1 MAGWA
6 RRKAIETTL
15 RREAGRSLTPRL
27 SWPHLVALGVGSI
40 IGTGIYTLTGVG
52 ADRAGPGVVLAFA
65 IAGAVCVCAALAYAE
80 LATLLPAAGSA
91 YTYVYTALGEVLAW
105 VIGWSMAL
113 EYLLGASGVA
123 VGWSAHLI
131 DWLHPLGIVVPH
143 WMMAGPMAGGV
154 INLPAV
160 GVALAIAL
168 LLTFGVSESAT
179 INIAL
184 VAIKLVALTAFV
196 ILTAPAIKA
205 QNFHPLMPY
214 GFSSHVEGGMQRGV
228 MAAAS
233 LVFFAFYGFDA
244 VSTAAEEAKRPAR
257 DLTIG
262 LLGSLAVCTVIYMA
276 VSASAVGAIPFT
288 KFAKSEAPLVEVL
301 RQLGH
306 MNASVWIAGAALVA
320 LPSVILVDMYAQ
332 SRIFFG
338 MSRDGLLPRSLS
350 QVNSKLGTPVVMT
363 LLTGVFVAVVA
374 GLAPLDRIAEV
385 ANSGTLAAFTAV
397 AVAMIVLRVQRP
409 DLPRVFKCPAWWLVG
424 PLAIA
429 GCIYLFISLPLTTK
443 LMFVGWNVIGLGAY
457 FAFGFWNSRVGKGL
471 DLEPVDPARVAS
483 GER

>member
-15 RREAGRSLTPRL
+15 RHEAGRTLTPRL

-65 IAGAVCVCAALAYAE
+65 IAGLVCVFAALAYAE
-80 LATLLPAAGSA
+80 LATLMPAAGSA

-105 VIGWSMAL
+105 IIGWSMVL

-131 DWLHPLGIVVPH
+131 DWLHPLGINVPH
-143 WMMAGPMAGGV
+143 ALMAGPMAGGI

-160 GVALAIAL
+160 LVALAIAL

-179 INIAL
+179 LNIVL
-184 VAIKLVALTAFV
+184 VLVKLVALTAFV
-196 ILTAPAIKA
+196 VITAPHIDAK
-205 QNFHPLMPY
+205 NFHPFMPY
-214 GFSSHVEGGMQRGV
+214 GFSSHVESGMQRGV

-233 LVFFAFYGFDA
+233 IVFFAFYGFDA
-244 VSTAAEEAKRPAR
+244 VSTAAEEAKNPAR

-262 LLGSLAVCTVIYMA
+262 LLGSLGVCTLIYMS
-276 VSASAVGAIPFT
+276 VSATAVGALPFGQL
-288 KFAKSEAPLVEVL
+288 AKSSAPLVEVL
-301 RQLGH
+301 RQLH
-306 MNASVWIAGAALVA
+306 EPTAAFLIAGAALVA

-332 SRIFFG
+332 SRIFFV
-338 MSRDGLLPRSLS
+338 MSRDGLLPRGLS
-350 QVNSKLGTPVVMT
+350 QVNKRFGSPVVMT
-363 LLTGVFVAVVA
+363 LVTGVFVAVVA
-374 GLAPLDRIAEV
+374 GLAPLDQIAEV
-385 ANSGTLAAFTAV
+385 ANSGTLAAFASV
-397 AVAMIVLRVQRP
+397 ALAMIVMRIQRP

-424 PLAIA
+424 PLAIL
-429 GCIYLFISLPLTTK
+429 GCAYLFISLPATTK
-443 LMFVGWNVIGLGAY
+443 VYFVIWNVIGLACY
-457 FAFGFWNSRVGKGL
+457 FAFGFWNSRV
-471 DLEPVDPARVAS
+471 RR
-483 GER
+483 GESAGAEA

>member
-6 RRKAIETTL
+6 RRKAIETT
-15 RREAGRSLTPRL
+15 RRQEDGRSLTPRL

-52 ADRAGPGVVLAFA
+52 ADRAGPGVVLAFG
-65 IAGAVCVCAALAYAE
+65 IAGLVCICAALAYAE

-91 YTYVYTALGEVLAW
+91 YTYVYTALGEILAW

-131 DWLHPLGIVVPH
+131 DWLHPLGVVVPH
-143 WMMAGPMAGGV
+143 WMMAGPLAGGL

-168 LLTFGVSESAT
+168 LLTFGITESAN
-179 INIAL
+179 INIGL
-184 VAIKLVALTAFV
+184 VVIKLVALTAFV
-196 ILTAPAIKA
+196 ILTAPVIKPG
-205 QNFHPLMPY
+205 NFHPFMPY

-244 VSTAAEEAKRPAR
+244 VSTAAEEAKRPGR

-276 VSASAVGAIPFT
+276 VSASAVGAVPFT
-288 KFAKSEAPLVEVL
+288 VFAKSSAPLVEVL

-306 MNASVWIAGAALVA
+306 TNASVWIAGAALVA

-332 SRIFFG
+332 SRVFFV
-338 MSRDGLLPRSLS
+338 MSRDGLLPRGLS
-350 QVNSKLGTPVVMT
+350 QVSHKRGTPVVMT

-374 GLAPLDRIAEV
+374 GVAPLDRIAEV

-397 AVAMIVLRVQRP
+397 AVAMMVLRVQRP
-409 DLPRVFKCPAWWLVG
+409 DLPRIFKCPAWWLVG

-429 GCIYLFISLPLTTK
+429 GCIYLFISLPTVTK
-443 LMFVGWNVIGLGAY
+443 LMFVGWNAIGLAAY
-457 FAFGFWNSRVGKGL
+457 FGFGFWNSRVGRGL
-471 DLEPVDPARVAS
+471 DVAPASPAKTAAR
-483 GER
+483 